1 MLYVIVAI
9 IAVAVAVFTLQN
21 TGGVTVTLL
30 VWRIGEMP
38 LAAVI
43 LFAFAAG
50 IVLAGVPLW
59 MQRWRLG
66 SQLLVPE
73 SFASSRGPGASRLAK
88 TD

>member
-9 IAVAVAVFTLQN
+9 IAVSVAVFTLQK

-50 IVLAGVPLW
+50 IVLAGAPLW
-59 MQRWRLG
+59 IQRWRLR
-66 SQLLVPE
+66 SQLRVPE
-73 SFASSRGPGASRLAK
+73 SFPSSRGPGASRLAK

>member
-59 MQRWRLG
+59 IERWRLR
-66 SQLLVPE
+66 SQRRVLEGFP
-73 SFASSRGPGASRLAK
+73 SSRGPGASRLAK
-88 TD
+88 ID